1 MNSGCQT
8 QKRWLNTGRR
18 AVSLVAPGC
27 RSIAVGARPC
37 SLLDAAR
44 RLLAAGAGL
53 TFTSMVELLLSAPR
67 LVGDI
72 ARLICPAARP
82 AITISARL
90 LSPRRR
96 IRSDGSSRSDRR
108 SLMTSSTACRPPTP
122 RTLKRTAFCAACW
135 SATRRRARC
144 AAAAARAARRSR
156 TTTISRQTRAAARPR
171 RSSRR
176 WRRAPR
182 PR

>member
-96 IRSDGSSRSDRR
+96 IRSDGSSRSGRR
-108 SLMTSSTACRPPTP
+108 SLMTSSTACRPP
-122 RTLKRTAFCAACW
+122 TLKRTAFCAACW